1 MNHLWHF
8 PLGVGAQRL
17 SSLVVEGDDV
27 PGLSGDELSS
37 EVFLS
42 PHIQLFALNQSCLLS
57 LVQLPALQVPGGAAT
72 AGFKTPNS
80 EVFLFCWGKVVLIP
94 SMFWNG
100 GKCVFLYE
108 VPKREEG
115 LSVTSFDLFICR
127 WDSSWGI
134 SLESSHGTLPF
145 FMPHQVNA

>member
-42 PHIQLFALNQSCLLS
+42 PHVQLFALNQSCLLS
-57 LVQLPALQVPGGAAT
+57 LVQLPALQVPGCAAT

-80 EVFLFCWGKVVLIP
+80 EVRRRILDSHF
-94 SMFWNG
+94 MFSFFFFFFSVPVYLVD
-100 GKCVFLYE
+100 CDVF
-108 VPKREEG
+108 P
-115 LSVTSFDLFICR
+115 
-127 WDSSWGI
+127 
-134 SLESSHGTLPF
+134 
-145 FMPHQVNA
+145 

>member
-80 EVFLFCWGKVVLIP
+80 EVFLFCWGKVVRIP
-94 SMFWNG
+94 SMFW
-100 GKCVFLYE
+100 KWRKMCVF
-108 VPKREEG
+108 V
-115 LSVTSFDLFICR
+115 
-127 WDSSWGI
+127 
-134 SLESSHGTLPF
+134 
-145 FMPHQVNA
+145 